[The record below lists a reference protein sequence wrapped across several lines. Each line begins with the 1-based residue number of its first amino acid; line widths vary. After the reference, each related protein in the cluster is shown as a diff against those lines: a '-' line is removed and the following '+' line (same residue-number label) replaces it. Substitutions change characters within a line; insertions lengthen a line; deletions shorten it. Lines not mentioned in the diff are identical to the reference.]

1 MNSIVRKLY
10 QGERISTSHSAN
22 RQKSILGFGVLFLS
36 SPFFSFTMNTI
47 TDPNTN
53 FDDICLHDLFE
64 EQAKKTPDAIALV
77 DYNSSY
83 DGENS
88 NADGTIE
95 LTYRQI
101 DRITDDLAVKLIEEY
116 GVGPD
121 SVVGILLPR
130 CAQYVLVYLAILK
143 AGGAYMPLELV
154 YPKPLLE
161 RAVRETKAK
170 VVFTSDTYANRIDD
184 PSMVLKVTNEAPYY
198 EDDFTRK
205 RPSYPPPSYV
215 RPNADHLAF
224 CVMSSGTTGTPKG
237 ICQTHRAAV
246 HSYADRAMRF
256 PFHTNPESGSI
267 EDRAGAGVF
276 FVWECMRPLCF
287 GGTCVVIPDHV
298 LFDPDAVTKFVRDR
312 EITRILWTPSLL
324 QLVLDSLSPE
334 DVKERLASLRYLW
347 LCGEVVSRDLAVGFS
362 SLLPDVELMNLY
374 SISECHDVSIGDLK
388 RELLAPSTDGKADG
402 NNEVRKY
409 ATCGKAIPGVK
420 FYIVDM
426 EDDSASNNGEM
437 RLVPDGKTGEVYV
450 GGPVVGRGY
459 LNMPEKSA
467 ERFVDNPFDSDGIH
481 APTLYRTGD
490 MGRVLPDSK
499 ELEILGRCDFMVKI
513 RGYSV
518 VLGAV
523 ETALAKHPKLS
534 SAVVLAVGGEG
545 SRDKKLV
552 AYVVPVTWND
562 PPSASSV
569 RQFLKEHVPP
579 YAIPSTF
586 CVIDA
591 LPVAATAAGKLDRK
605 KLPPHETAQRL
616 RAFSIDAD
624 ADIDAKKT
632 TSRLAPENDTEEGI
646 LEIWSQLLDL
656 PGDELSVLD
665 SFFEVGGHSL
675 LATKMVKMINDR
687 FSTSLTIITFMEA
700 PTIRDLSK
708 ALMNEGN
715 GNGTAAAVN
724 KVDMQAEA
732 SLDPSIYP
740 FPTRKGNTMSRFRIE
755 SSVLLKPRVIFL
767 TGGTGYLGSH
777 ILSQLLQ
784 IPNVT
789 TICLA
794 RAKTDAAA
802 KQRLLQTMD
811 KYKLLNDTIEAIK
824 LSNKE
829 ANVPSPS
836 KIGSNDEKTD
846 EGLDV
851 VANEVL
857 DSRLI
862 AVAGDLSKPLLGMDE
877 LQFKSL
883 ALEIDSII
891 HCGAEV
897 NLIKPYSSLK
907 ESNVLGTQEVLRL
920 ATTNGFIK
928 TKVKPVHYISTNGI
942 FPVDAEAYSANST
955 QEKATVHLKEDADL
969 DEFTPFLSEGYA
981 MTKWVAE
988 RMCAVAE
995 SRGLPVSILRPG
1007 NMAGSSLTGVSNPD
1021 DLNYL
1026 LLQGI
1031 FEAGCAP
1038 VVDTNYALDLTPV
1051 DFAAKAVTQLAAQ
1064 TPQLAIG
1071 QRMHL
1076 QSPYKPVSLEKVV
1089 EWLNNERKEMG
1100 GKVIESVTRAE
1111 WMERIATTNEKLSSG
1126 WLSFEKYFEAYTWM
1140 EMDSVNLQQALKG
1153 SSVEC
1158 PSFDISLLK
1167 KWFPT
1172 SL

>member
-1 MNSIVRKLY
+1 
-10 QGERISTSHSAN
+10 
-22 RQKSILGFGVLFLS
+22 
-36 SPFFSFTMNTI
+36 MNTI
-47 TDPNTN
+47 TDANKN

-64 EQAKKTPDAIALV
+64 EQTKKTPDAVALV

-83 DGENS
+83 NGEES
-88 NADGTIE
+88 NPGGTIE
-95 LTYRQI
+95 LTYREL
-101 DRITDDLAVKLIEEY
+101 DTITDELAVKLIEDY

-121 SVVGILLPR
+121 AVVGVLLPR
-130 CAQYVLVYLAILK
+130 CAQYVVAYLAILK

-170 VVFTSDTYANRIDD
+170 VVFTNDTYASRIDD
-184 PSMVLKVTNEAPYY
+184 PSLVLKVTNESPYY
-198 EDDFTRK
+198 VDDYSGD

-246 HSYADRAMRF
+246 HSYADRAVRF
-256 PFHTNPESGSI
+256 PFNTNPQNGLI

-276 FVWECMRPLCF
+276 FVWELMRPLCF

-298 LFDPDAVTKFVRDR
+298 LFDPEAVTKFVYDR
-312 EITRILWTPSLL
+312 NVTRILWTPSLL
-324 QLVLDSLSPE
+324 QLVLDTLSPD
-334 DVKERLASLRYLW
+334 DVKKRLAGLRYMW

-388 RELLAPSTDGKADG
+388 RELLAPSSDGQNGDNAP
-402 NNEVRKY
+402 RKY

-420 FYIVDM
+420 FYIVDLEE
-426 EDDSASNNGEM
+426 EDGDKKDGKL
-437 RLVPDGKTGEVYV
+437 RLVSEGSTGEVYV

-459 LNMPEKSA
+459 LNMPEKTA
-467 ERFVDNPFDSDGIH
+467 ERFVDNPFPDDDGT
-481 APTLYRTGD
+481 APRLYRTGD
-490 MGRVLPDSK
+490 LGRVLPDSK

-552 AYVVPVTWND
+552 AYVVPAVWKD

-569 RQFLKEHVPP
+569 RNFLKDKIPP

-591 LPVAATAAGKLDRK
+591 LPVAASAAGKLDRK
-605 KLPPHETAQRL
+605 KLPAHETAKRL
-616 RAFSIDAD
+616 RAFSIDDDSD
-624 ADIDAKKT
+624 AEDGSNNEKKA
-632 TSRLAPENDTEEGI
+632 TSRLPPRNDTEEGI

-656 PGDELSVLD
+656 SAEELSVLD

-687 FSTSLTIITFMEA
+687 FSGNLTIITFMEA
-700 PTIRDLSK
+700 PTIRDLSN
-708 ALMNEGN
+708 AI
-715 GNGTAAAVN
+715 TDSAVIDVN
-724 KVDMQAEA
+724 KIDLKAEA
-732 SLDPSIYP
+732 LSLDSSIYP
-740 FPTRKGNTMSRFRIE
+740 FPTRKGNTMSRFRFE
-755 SSVLLKPRVIFL
+755 SSALLKPRVVFL

-784 IPNVT
+784 IPGLT

-794 RAKTDAAA
+794 RADTDAAA
-802 KQRLLQTMD
+802 KDRLLKTME
-811 KYKLLNDTIEAIK
+811 KYRLHKLTSEEIDET
-824 LSNKE
+824 KE
-829 ANVPSPS
+829 PN
-836 KIGSNDEKTD
+836 G
-846 EGLDV
+846 
-851 VANEVL
+851 NEIL
-857 DSRLI
+857 DSQLI
-862 AVAGDLSKPLLGMDE
+862 AIAGDLSKPLLGMDA
-877 LQFKSL
+877 LRFKTL

-897 NLIKPYSSLK
+897 NLIKPYASLK
-907 ESNVLGTQEVLRL
+907 ESNVLGTQEILRL

-942 FPVDAEAYSANST
+942 FPVDVEAYSNSASPDNT
-955 QEKATVHLKEDADL
+955 TVHLKEDADV
-969 DEFTPFLSEGYA
+969 DKFSSFLSEGYA

-988 RMCAVAE
+988 RMCTVAE
-995 SRGLPVSILRPG
+995 SRGLPISVLRPG
-1007 NMAGSSLTGVSNPD
+1007 NMAGSSVTGISNPD

-1031 FEAGCAP
+1031 LEAGCAP
-1038 VVDTNYALDLTPV
+1038 LIDTNYALDLTPV
-1051 DFAAKAVTQLAAQ
+1051 DFAAKAVSQLAVEN
-1064 TPQLAIG
+1064 PHLAIG

-1076 QSPYKPVSLEKVV
+1076 QTPQKPVPLKDVV
-1089 EWLNNERKEMG
+1089 DWLNKERKSSSAAP
-1100 GKVIESVTRAE
+1100 VIESVTRAD

-1126 WLSFEKYFEAYTWM
+1126 WLSFEKYFEAYTWLEM
-1140 EMDSVNLQQALKG
+1140 ESDNLQEALRG
-1153 SSVEC
+1153 TPVSC
-1158 PSFDISLLK
+1158 PEFDISLLK

-1172 SL
+1172 SP

>member
-1 MNSIVRKLY
+1 
-10 QGERISTSHSAN
+10 
-22 RQKSILGFGVLFLS
+22 
-36 SPFFSFTMNTI
+36 MNTI
-47 TDPNTN
+47 TDANKN

-64 EQAKKTPDAIALV
+64 EQAKKTPDAIALI
-77 DYNSSY
+77 DCNSSY
-83 DGENS
+83 NDKES
-88 NADGTIE
+88 NAEDTIK
-95 LTYRQI
+95 LTYRQV
-101 DRITDDLAVKLIEEY
+101 DAITDSLAVKLIEDY

-121 SVVGILLPR
+121 SVVGVLLPR
-130 CAQYVLVYLAILK
+130 CAQYVLAYVAILK

-161 RAVRETKAK
+161 RAVRETGTK
-170 VVFTSDTYANRIDD
+170 VVFTNDAYANRISD
-184 PSMVLKVTNEAPYY
+184 PSLVLKVTDETPYY
-198 EDDFTRK
+198 VDDFAGK

-246 HSYADRAMRF
+246 HSYADRAIRF
-256 PFHTNPESGSI
+256 PFHTNTENGCND
-267 EDRAGAGVF
+267 DRAGAGVF
-276 FVWECMRPLCF
+276 FVWELMRPLCF

-298 LFDPDAVTKFVRDR
+298 LFDPEAVTKFVRDR
-312 EITRILWTPSLL
+312 DITRLLWTPSLL
-324 QLVLDSLSPE
+324 QLVLDTLSPVE
-334 DVKERLASLRYLW
+334 VQERLVGLRYLW
-347 LCGEVVSRDLAVGFS
+347 LCGEVVSRDLAVQFS

-388 RELLAPSTDGKADG
+388 RELLAPSSDSQE
-402 NNEVRKY
+402 NLRKY

-420 FYIVDM
+420 FYIVDLE
-426 EDDSASNNGEM
+426 EDDSENKSGEM
-437 RLVPDGKTGEVYV
+437 RLVPDGGTGEVYV

-459 LNMPEKSA
+459 LNMPEKTA
-467 ERFVDNPFDSDGIH
+467 ERFVDNPFIDENDDSGIY
-481 APTLYRTGD
+481 APRLYRTGD
-490 MGRVLPDSK
+490 LGRVLPDSK

-523 ETALAKHPKLS
+523 ETAIAKHPKLS

-552 AYVVPVTWND
+552 AYVVPAVWKD

-616 RAFSIDAD
+616 RAFSIDGTMDSDDD
-624 ADIDAKKT
+624 ANGDENKKT
-632 TSRLAPENDTEEGI
+632 NSRLAPQNDTEEGI
-646 LEIWSQLLDL
+646 LEIWSKLLDL
-656 PGDELSVLD
+656 PAQELSVLD

-675 LATKMVKMINDR
+675 LATKMLKMINDR
-687 FSTSLTIITFMEA
+687 FSTNLSIITFMEA
-700 PTIRDLSK
+700 PTIRDMSNSLT
-708 ALMNEGN
+708 NEDN
-715 GNGTAAAVN
+715 GNASSQLAAAN
-724 KVDMQAEA
+724 KIDLQAEA
-732 SLDPSIYP
+732 LSLDPSIFP
-740 FPTRKGNTMSRFRIE
+740 FPTRKANTMSRFRIE
-755 SSVLLKPRVIFL
+755 SSALLKPRVVFL

-784 IPNVT
+784 IPGLT

-794 RAKTDAAA
+794 RAKTDTAA
-802 KQRLLQTMD
+802 KQRLLQTME
-811 KYKLLNDTIEAIK
+811 KYNLLDVTTKAI
-824 LSNKE
+824 NGE
-829 ANVPSPS
+829 GYSPS
-836 KIGSNDEKTD
+836 TANIHNSDEKVD
-846 EGLDV
+846 EAGDLG
-851 VANEVL
+851 ANEIL

-862 AVAGDLSKPLLGMDE
+862 AVAGDLSKPLLGMEE
-877 LQFKSL
+877 LKFKSL

-907 ESNVLGTQEVLRL
+907 EANVLGTQEVLRL

-942 FPVDAEAYSANST
+942 FPVDPEAYTSEGKVIVN
-955 QEKATVHLKEDADL
+955 LKEDVDL
-969 DEFTPFLSEGYA
+969 DKFSPFLSEGYA

-1007 NMAGSSLTGVSNPD
+1007 NMAGSSLTGISNPD

-1026 LLQGI
+1026 LLEGI
-1031 FEAGCAP
+1031 LKAGCAP
-1038 VVDTNYALDLTPV
+1038 ILDTEYALDLTPV
-1051 DFAAKAVTQLAAQ
+1051 DFAAKAVTQLAARN
-1064 TPQLAIG
+1064 PHLVIG

-1076 QSPYKPVSLEKVV
+1076 QNPQKPVSLKKVV
-1089 EWLNNERKEMG
+1089 EWLNNERKSTGAKE
-1100 GKVIESVTRAE
+1100 IESVTRSE
-1111 WMERIATTNEKLSSG
+1111 WMERIASTNQKLSSG
-1126 WLSFEKYFEAYTWM
+1126 WLSFEKYFEAYTWL
-1140 EMDSVNLQQALKG
+1140 EMGSDNLQQALNG
-1153 SSVEC
+1153 TSVEC
-1158 PSFDISLLK
+1158 PSFDVSLLK
-1167 KWFPT
+1167 KWFP
-1172 SL
+1172 SLS

>member
-1 MNSIVRKLY
+1 LAY
-10 QGERISTSHSAN
+10 
-22 RQKSILGFGVLFLS
+22 
-36 SPFFSFTMNTI
+36 
-47 TDPNTN
+47 
-53 FDDICLHDLFE
+53 
-64 EQAKKTPDAIALV
+64 IA
-77 DYNSSY
+77 
-83 DGENS
+83 
-88 NADGTIE
+88 T
-95 LTYRQI
+95 
-101 DRITDDLAVKLIEEY
+101 
-116 GVGPD
+116 
-121 SVVGILLPR
+121 
-130 CAQYVLVYLAILK
+130 LK

-161 RAVRETKAK
+161 RAVRETNAK
-170 VVFTSDTYANRIDD
+170 VVFTNDMYANRIDD
-184 PSMVLKVTNEAPYY
+184 QSLVLKVTDEAPYF
-198 EDDFTRK
+198 EDNFSGE
-205 RPSYPPPSYV
+205 RPSYPPPAYV
-215 RPNADHLAF
+215 HPNADHLAF

-246 HSYADRAMRF
+246 HSYIDRAVRF
-256 PFHTNPESGSI
+256 PFHTNPENGSV
-267 EDRAGAGVF
+267 EDREGAGVF
-276 FVWECMRPLCF
+276 FVWELMRPLLF
-287 GGTCVVIPDHV
+287 GGTCVIIPDHV
-298 LFDPDAVTKFVRDR
+298 LFDPEAVTKFVYDR
-312 EITRILWTPSLL
+312 KITRILWTPSLL
-324 QLVLDSLSPE
+324 QLVLDTLSPH
-334 DVKERLASLRYLW
+334 DVQERLAGLRYMW

-362 SLLPDVELMNLY
+362 SLLPNVELMNLY

-388 RELLAPSTDGKADG
+388 RELLEPSSDTKKDGIDG
-402 NNEVRKY
+402 DNAVRKY

-420 FYIVDM
+420 FYVVDF
-426 EDDSASNNGEM
+426 ESDDGDKNSGEM
-437 RLVPDGKTGEVYV
+437 RLVPDGATGEVYV

-459 LNMPEKSA
+459 LNMPEKTA
-467 ERFVDNPFDSDGIH
+467 ERFVDNPFLDSDDDSGIR
-481 APTLYRTGD
+481 APRLYRTGD
-490 MGRVLPDSK
+490 LGRILPDSK

-552 AYVVPVTWND
+552 AYVVPAIWKD
-562 PPSASSV
+562 PPSAASV
-569 RQFLKEHVPP
+569 RRFLKEHVPP

-616 RAFSIDAD
+616 RAFSIDGHTVDTDGGD
-624 ADIDAKKT
+624 AETKT
-632 TSRLAPENDTEEGI
+632 TSRLSPKNDAEKGV
-646 LEIWSQLLDL
+646 LEIWSELLDL
-656 PGDELSVLD
+656 PAEELSVLD

-687 FSTSLTIITFMEA
+687 FSTNLSIIMLMEA
-700 PTIRDLSK
+700 PTIRDLSNS
-708 ALMNEGN
+708 LMNEGSV
-715 GNGTAAAVN
+715 GADSATAAA
-724 KVDMQAEA
+724 KKIDLEAEA
-732 SLDPSIYP
+732 LSLDPSVYP

-755 SSVLLKPRVIFL
+755 SSVLLKPRVFFL

-784 IPNVT
+784 IPGLT

-802 KQRLLQTMD
+802 KQRLLQTME
-811 KYKLLNDTIEAIK
+811 KYELLNETVEAIK
-824 LSNKE
+824 CSGDGNFP
-829 ANVPSPS
+829 APATTRRS
-836 KIGSNDEKTD
+836 DEKVDEATD
-846 EGLDV
+846 LGV
-851 VANEVL
+851 NEIL

-862 AVAGDLSKPLLGMDE
+862 AVAGDLSKPLLGMDT

-942 FPVDAEAYSANST
+942 FPVDVKAYSKSSK
-955 QEKATVHLKEDADL
+955 QEKATVHLKEDVDL
-969 DEFTPFLSEGYA
+969 DEFSPFLSEGYA

-995 SRGLPVSILRPG
+995 SRGLPISILRPG
-1007 NMAGSSLTGVSNPD
+1007 NMAGSSITGISNSD

-1031 FEAGCAP
+1031 FDTGCAP
-1038 VVDTNYALDLTPV
+1038 LVDMDYALDLTPV
-1051 DFAAKAVTQLAAQ
+1051 DFAAKAVTQLASQ
-1064 TPQLAIG
+1064 TPHLVIG

-1076 QSPYKPVSLEKVV
+1076 QSPHKPIPLKDVV
-1089 EWLNNERKEMG
+1089 KWLNQERKTTG
-1100 GKVIESVTRAE
+1100 ATAIESVTRAE
-1111 WMERIATTNEKLSSG
+1111 WMERIATSNEKLSSG
-1126 WLSFEKYFEAYTWM
+1126 WLSFEKYFEAYTWL
-1140 EMDSVNLQQALKG
+1140 EMDSDNLQQALNG
-1153 SSVEC
+1153 SAVEC
-1158 PSFDISLLK
+1158 PSFDISLLR
-1167 KWFPT
+1167 KWFPEE
-1172 SL
+1172 

>member
-1 MNSIVRKLY
+1 
-10 QGERISTSHSAN
+10 
-22 RQKSILGFGVLFLS
+22 
-36 SPFFSFTMNTI
+36 MNTI
-47 TDPNTN
+47 TDANKN

-64 EQAKKTPDAIALV
+64 EQAKKTPDAVALV

-83 DGENS
+83 NGEES
-88 NADGTIE
+88 NPDGTIE
-95 LTYRQI
+95 LTYREVDI
-101 DRITDDLAVKLIEEY
+101 ITDTLAVKLIEEY
-116 GVGPD
+116 GIGPD
-121 SVVGILLPR
+121 SVVGVLLPR
-130 CAQYVLVYLAILK
+130 CAQYVLAYLAILK

-170 VVFTSDTYANRIDD
+170 VVFTNDTYASRIDD
-184 PSMVLKVTNEAPYY
+184 PSLVLKVTNESPYY
-198 EDDFTRK
+198 VDDYSGE

-246 HSYADRAMRF
+246 HSYADRAVRF
-256 PFHTNPESGSI
+256 PFHNNPENGLI
-267 EDRAGAGVF
+267 DDRAGAGVF
-276 FVWECMRPLCF
+276 FVWELMRPLCF

-298 LFDPDAVTKFVRDR
+298 LFDPEAVTKFVYDR
-312 EITRILWTPSLL
+312 NITRILWTPSLL
-324 QLVLDSLSPE
+324 QLVLDTLSPD
-334 DVKERLASLRYLW
+334 DVKKRLAGLRYMW

-362 SLLPDVELMNLY
+362 SLLPNVELMNLY

-388 RELLAPSTDGKADG
+388 RELLAPSSDDQDGDSAP
-402 NNEVRKY
+402 RKY

-420 FYIVDM
+420 FYIVDLE
-426 EDDSASNNGEM
+426 EDDGDKKDGKL
-437 RLVPDGKTGEVYV
+437 RLVPEGSTGEVYV

-459 LNMPEKSA
+459 LNMPEKTA
-467 ERFVDNPFDSDGIH
+467 ERFVDNPFPDEDGS
-481 APTLYRTGD
+481 APRLYRTGD
-490 MGRVLPDSK
+490 LGRVLPDSK

-552 AYVVPVTWND
+552 AYVVPAVWKD

-569 RQFLKEHVPP
+569 RKFLKDKVPP

-591 LPVAATAAGKLDRK
+591 LPVAASAAGKLDRK
-605 KLPPHETAQRL
+605 KLPAHETAKRL
-616 RAFSIDAD
+616 RAFSIDERTDNNDDDD
-624 ADIDAKKT
+624 ADDEKKA
-632 TSRLAPENDTEEGI
+632 TSRLAPRNETEEGI

-656 PGDELSVLD
+656 PVEELSVLD

-687 FSTSLTIITFMEA
+687 FSGNLSIITFMEA
-700 PTIRDLSK
+700 PTIRDLSNFL
-708 ALMNEGN
+708 ANERDS
-715 GNGTAAAVN
+715 AIAAVN
-724 KVDMQAEA
+724 KIDLQAEA
-732 SLDPSIYP
+732 LSLDSSIYP
-740 FPTRKGNTMSRFRIE
+740 FPTRKGNTMSRFRFE
-755 SSVLLKPRVIFL
+755 SSALLKPRVVFL

-784 IPNVT
+784 IPGLT

-794 RAKTDAAA
+794 RADTDAAA
-802 KQRLLQTMD
+802 KERLLKTME
-811 KYKLLNDTIEAIK
+811 KYRLRKETLEAIK
-824 LSNKE
+824 LSNQDDNSAAPAKTHME
-829 ANVPSPS
+829 ENVDET
-836 KIGSNDEKTD
+836 NDTR
-846 EGLDV
+846 G
-851 VANEVL
+851 NEIL

-862 AVAGDLSKPLLGMDE
+862 AIAGDLSKPLLGMDD

-897 NLIKPYSSLK
+897 NLIKPYASLK
-907 ESNVLGTQEVLRL
+907 ESNVLGTQEILRL

-942 FPVDAEAYSANST
+942 FPVDVEAYSNSAS
-955 QEKATVHLKEDADL
+955 QDKPIVHLKEDVDV
-969 DEFTPFLSEGYA
+969 DKFSSFLSEGYA

-988 RMCAVAE
+988 RMCTVAE

-1007 NMAGSSLTGVSNPD
+1007 NMAGSSLTGMSNPD

-1031 FEAGCAP
+1031 LEAGCAP
-1038 VVDTNYALDLTPV
+1038 LIDTNYALDLTPV
-1051 DFAAKAVTQLAAQ
+1051 DFAAKAVTQLAVES
-1064 TPQLAIG
+1064 PHLVIG

-1076 QSPYKPVSLEKVV
+1076 QTPQKPVPLKIVV
-1089 EWLNNERKEMG
+1089 DWLNNERKLSSVAP
-1100 GKVIESVTRAE
+1100 VIESVTRAE

-1126 WLSFEKYFEAYTWM
+1126 WLSFEKYFEAYTWL
-1140 EMDSVNLQQALKG
+1140 EMDSDNLQQALRG
-1153 SSVEC
+1153 TPVSC
-1158 PSFDISLLK
+1158 PTFDVSLLK

-1172 SL
+1172 LP

>member
-1 MNSIVRKLY
+1 MD
-10 QGERISTSHSAN
+10 
-22 RQKSILGFGVLFLS
+22 
-36 SPFFSFTMNTI
+36 TI
-47 TDPNTN
+47 TDANKN

-64 EQAKKTPDAIALV
+64 EQAKKTPDAVALL

-83 DGENS
+83 NGEDS
-88 NADGTIE
+88 NPDGTIE
-95 LTYRQI
+95 LTYREV
-101 DRITDDLAVKLIEEY
+101 DAITDQLAVKLIEEY

-121 SVVGILLPR
+121 AVVGVLLPR
-130 CAQYVLVYLAILK
+130 CAQYVLAYLAILK

-170 VVFTSDTYANRIDD
+170 LVFTNDTYANRIDD
-184 PSMVLKVTNEAPYY
+184 PSLVLKVTNEAPYY
-198 EDDFTRK
+198 VDNFSGQ

-246 HSYADRAMRF
+246 HSYADRAVRF
-256 PFHTNPESGSI
+256 PFHTNPENGVI

-276 FVWECMRPLCF
+276 FVWELMRPLCF

-298 LFDPDAVTKFVRDR
+298 LFDPEAVTKFVYDR
-312 EITRILWTPSLL
+312 NITRLLWTPSLL

-334 DVKERLASLRYLW
+334 DVKKRLAGLRYMW

-388 RELLAPSTDGKADG
+388 RELLAPSSCNQNADI
-402 NNEVRKY
+402 VPRKY

-420 FYIVDM
+420 FYIVDLE
-426 EDDSASNNGEM
+426 EDDGDKK
-437 RLVPDGKTGEVYV
+437 DGKLKLVSEGSTGEVYV

-459 LNMPEKSA
+459 LNMPEKTA
-467 ERFVDNPFDSDGIH
+467 ERFVKNPFLDEDGT
-481 APTLYRTGD
+481 APRLYRTGD
-490 MGRVLPDSK
+490 LGRVLPESK

-552 AYVVPVTWND
+552 AYVVPAVWKD

-569 RQFLKEHVPP
+569 RNFLKDKIPP
-579 YAIPSTF
+579 YAIPATF

-591 LPVAATAAGKLDRK
+591 LPVAASAAGKLDRK
-605 KLPPHETAQRL
+605 KLPPHETAKRL
-616 RAFSIDAD
+616 RAFSIDKESDNGAD
-624 ADIDAKKT
+624 NGADSTNKT
-632 TSRLAPENDTEEGI
+632 TSRLAPKNDTEVGI

-656 PGDELSVLD
+656 PTEELSVLD

-687 FSTSLTIITFMEA
+687 FSGTITIISFMEA
-700 PTIRDLSK
+700 PTIRNLSNS
-708 ALMNEGN
+708 LMNEEN
-715 GNGTAAAVN
+715 ANANTTAATN
-724 KVDMQAEA
+724 KIDLQAEA
-732 SLDPSIYP
+732 LSLDPSIYP
-740 FPTRKGNTMSRFRIE
+740 FPTRKGNTMSRFRFE
-755 SSVLLKPRVIFL
+755 SSALLKPRVVFL

-784 IPNVT
+784 IPGLT
-789 TICLA
+789 TVCLA
-794 RAKTDAAA
+794 RADTDAAA
-802 KQRLLQTMD
+802 KQRLLKTMQ
-811 KYKLLNDTIEAIK
+811 KYQLLKDTVEAIK
-824 LSNKE
+824 LSNQDDNNLPP
-829 ANVPSPS
+829 ATTDS
-836 KIGSNDEKTD
+836 IDEKID
-846 EGLDV
+846 EAMELQG
-851 VANEVL
+851 NEIL
-857 DSRLI
+857 NSRLI
-862 AVAGDLSKPLLGMDE
+862 AVAGDLSKPLLGMGDM
-877 LQFKSL
+877 QFKSL

-897 NLIKPYSSLK
+897 NLIKPYASLK
-907 ESNVLGTQEVLRL
+907 ESNVLGTQEILRL

-942 FPVDAEAYSANST
+942 FPVDAEAYSSSFT
-955 QEKATVHLKEDADL
+955 QDKPTVNLNEDVDL
-969 DEFTPFLSEGYA
+969 DKLSSFLSEGYA

-995 SRGLPVSILRPG
+995 SRGLPISILRPG
-1007 NMAGSSLTGVSNPD
+1007 NMAGNSLTGISNPD

-1031 FEAGCAP
+1031 LEAECAP
-1038 VVDTNYALDLTPV
+1038 IIDTNYALDLTPV
-1051 DFAAKAVTQLAAQ
+1051 DFAAKAVTQLAVES
-1064 TPQLAIG
+1064 PHLVIG

-1076 QSPYKPVSLEKVV
+1076 QSPQKPVPLKNVV
-1089 EWLNNERKEMG
+1089 EWLNKERKSSG
-1100 GKVIESVTRAE
+1100 APAIESVTRAD
-1111 WMERIATTNEKLSSG
+1111 WMERIAATNEKLSSG
-1126 WLSFEKYFEAYTWM
+1126 WLSFEKYFEAYTWL
-1140 EMDSVNLQQALKG
+1140 EMDSDNLKQALRG
-1153 SSVEC
+1153 TSVSC
-1158 PSFDISLLK
+1158 PTFDLSLLK

-1172 SL
+1172 V